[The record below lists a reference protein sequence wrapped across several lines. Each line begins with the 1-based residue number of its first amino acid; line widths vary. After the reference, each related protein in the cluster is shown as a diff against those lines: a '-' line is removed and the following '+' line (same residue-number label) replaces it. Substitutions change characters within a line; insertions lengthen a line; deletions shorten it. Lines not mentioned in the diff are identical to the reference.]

1 MGPSGD
7 MGARPGPG
15 GAQHWGRDGDGCSP
29 SALCQGME
37 MCGSA
42 RLGPSVSLWSPVCP
56 EVQHPICTIPT
67 PPILAHGVRWEK
79 WWAAHPTVGGSQ
91 EGDLLPASPLP
102 VTIQGPRT
110 PNPSRRTLH
119 ALSAVCSRCGAGGSR
134 VPPQP
139 RPRCP
144 QDYFRTISTSIPPSR
159 GTAARGLDP
168 APGRPPALPPPRS
181 GSRTPSSAPTLPAGS
196 AADAADLSHGSGVRS
211 RRAPPGCSIP
221 GAAPSR
227 HRHPL
232 PGLPTAPRPDPA
244 PFSPWRRRQRPVRAV
259 APATQVRGEEPP
271 AAACSPAPAADCTTK
286 PPMAPGPPTPPGTVT
301 SQVRGS
307 RGRLTR
313 CVPAGSVR
321 GPAGLCAL

>member
-1 MGPSGD
+1 MGPCGD

-144 QDYFRTISTSIPPSR
+144 RDYFRTISTSIPPSR

-168 APGRPPALPPPRS
+168 APGRPPALPPPPLWEPNPQQCPHPPRRLCCGRGRFIARLRGAEPQS
-181 GSRTPSSAPTLPAGS
+181 PPGLQHPGGCTLPPPPPPPGS
-196 AADAADLSHGSGVRS
+196 PHRPPPRPGPVLTVAAAAAPGACGRS
-211 RRAPPGCSIP
+211 RNA
-221 GAAPSR
+221 GA
-227 HRHPL
+227 
-232 PGLPTAPRPDPA
+232 G
-244 PFSPWRRRQRPVRAV
+244 
-259 APATQVRGEEPP
+259 
-271 AAACSPAPAADCTTK
+271 
-286 PPMAPGPPTPPGTVT
+286 
-301 SQVRGS
+301 
-307 RGRLTR
+307 
-313 CVPAGSVR
+313 
-321 GPAGLCAL
+321 